1 MLKAKPLTAR
11 RTRVDLCGRGNS
23 AVLVWRRQ
31 AVTHSQD
38 YGTRKERGVL
48 REERDDLGTGEDHVI
63 RVGVLHDFAVDCC
76 LNVQRLW
83 VRDLSLGRDDRAKRR
98 ESIETLAVAPLP
110 AAEICDK
117 RHSNGPAVI
126 ETVPPPPPT
135 TTPPPHQ
142 PSIPDAKPP
151 PPSLFLMIRRP
162 PRSTHRGTL
171 FPYTTLFR

>member
-11 RTRVDLCGRGNS
+11 RTRVDLCGRGSS

-98 ESIETLAVAPLP
+98 ESIETLAEAPLP

-117 RHSNGPAVI
+117 DIPTGPQSLR
-126 ETVPPPPPT
+126 PCPPT
-135 TTPPPHQ
+135 PHHVTHTFTPTSTPHTER
-142 PSIPDAKPP
+142 K
-151 PPSLFLMIRRP
+151 
-162 PRSTHRGTL
+162 
-171 FPYTTLFR
+171 